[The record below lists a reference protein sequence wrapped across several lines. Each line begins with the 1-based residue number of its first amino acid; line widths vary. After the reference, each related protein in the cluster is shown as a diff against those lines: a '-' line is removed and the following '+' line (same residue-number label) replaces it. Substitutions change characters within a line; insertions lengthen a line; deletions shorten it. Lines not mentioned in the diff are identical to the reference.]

1 MLTSPAAAPTRSP
14 QPELLSKPAKTKFRS
29 DHELWHKQVIF
40 EAIKGNPGEPARDA
54 GIFPACMR

>member
-1 MLTSPAAAPTRSP
+1 
-14 QPELLSKPAKTKFRS
+14 
-29 DHELWHKQVIF
+29 VIF